1 MDERRPDGTF
11 IRKPGTG
18 PASGR
23 PALGDKLVPAGPG
36 NVRALKHGSYALIQL
51 SREPRVTELAEQI
64 MASQPVSHPADAG
77 AVQRLAL
84 TYARIERAVA
94 AIDQADSLVAS
105 DPVGAYS
112 EQGNLWMDRLRG
124 DLATWLRL
132 AGQIEA
138 ELARTPAS
146 RAKLGLHLASA
157 ARQMTVVDLHEQAA
171 LEQVERE
178 QAIEAE
184 GVDVDHA

>member
-1 MDERRPDGTF
+1 M
-11 IRKPGTG
+11 
-18 PASGR
+18 
-23 PALGDKLVPAGPG
+23 
-36 NVRALKHGSYALIQL
+36 
-51 SREPRVTELAEQI
+51 
-64 MASQPVSHPADAG
+64 
-77 AVQRLAL
+77 LAL
-84 TYARIERAVA
+84 PSAAYFLFLEAAVGGVIA
-94 AIDQADSLVAS
+94 LFWLQSRHDLPRGFILFTSVCLLVT
-105 DPVGAYS
+105 G
-112 EQGNLWMDRLRG
+112 G
-124 DLATWLRL
+124 LATWLRL